1 MDTPDEK
8 DAMYLENDILPTLA
22 GTDQV
27 NIYSLSK
34 TSSKNHKKF
43 TNHHLKRQIINHI
56 KIQARVFQTTN
67 WWSPVKTAASA
78 IYANRHYLGLYRL
91 RNPERLA
98 GNEMYSNGNGA
109 T

>member
-27 NIYSLSK
+27 KYIFFIQNKYEKS
-34 TSSKNHKKF
+34 KF
-43 TNHHLKRQIINHI
+43 TNYHSKRLIIYLL

-98 GNEMYSNGNGA
+98 GNEMYCNGNG
-109 T
+109 TT